1 MIMTATVTYNRL
13 AVIKRKDASIALRF
27 FMAAQPASP
36 VTIFA
41 MLVELISI
49 DTEILLHAFR

>member
-1 MIMTATVTYNRL
+1 MTATVTYNRL